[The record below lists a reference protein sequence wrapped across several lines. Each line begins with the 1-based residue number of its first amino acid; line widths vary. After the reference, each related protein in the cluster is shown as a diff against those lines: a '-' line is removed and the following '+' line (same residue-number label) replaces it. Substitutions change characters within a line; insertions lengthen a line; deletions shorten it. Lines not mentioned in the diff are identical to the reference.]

1 MYREYRVL
9 AVNEP
14 YPPPDPPPSDGG
26 GGSDDFC
33 KSRGIFLWSMECFEV
48 QYLQSVLSTF
58 QQVDFTGQNVRVLL
72 YPNT

>member
-26 GGSDDFC
+26 GGSDD
-33 KSRGIFLWSMECFEV
+33 
-48 QYLQSVLSTF
+48 
-58 QQVDFTGQNVRVLL
+58 
-72 YPNT
+72 